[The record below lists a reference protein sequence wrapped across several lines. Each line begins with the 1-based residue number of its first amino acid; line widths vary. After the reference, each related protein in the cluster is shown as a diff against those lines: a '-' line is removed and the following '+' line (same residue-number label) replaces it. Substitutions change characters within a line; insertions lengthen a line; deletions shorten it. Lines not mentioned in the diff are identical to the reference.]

1 MPKRVLDGEGYW
13 TSSKI
18 RQLPF
23 EYRKDYAVW
32 IPLAAANG
40 VFEVDLDSIK
50 AKVYQAGIDPDMTTE
65 GVYRILKAFVVVGL
79 VRVWKAQGKLLGYF
93 NGIEKPGRLPG
104 LKYLERCPELLPN
117 APDRILAKKEQIRL
131 LDDAMAYISVQ
142 NRQIS
147 LHDISKSVQSE
158 NDNANKTDTLTGV
171 SLNESH

>member
-23 EYRKDYAVW
+23 EYRKDYAIW

-40 VFEVDLDSIK
+40 VFEVDLESIK
-50 AKVYQAGIDPDMTTE
+50 AKVYKAGIDPNMTGE
-65 GVYRILKAFVVVGL
+65 GVYQILRAFILVGL
-79 VRVWKAQGKLLGYF
+79 VRVWKNRDKLLGYF

-104 LKYLERCPELLPN
+104 LKYLDRCPDLLPN
-117 APDRILAKKEQIRL
+117 PPDRILAKKDQIRL
-131 LDDAMAYISVQ
+131 LDDALACISVQ

-147 LHDISKSVQSE
+147 VHDFASSMQSE
-158 NDNANKTDTLTGV
+158 TDNGIKTGNLAGV